1 MQEFMTLEA
10 ESLQTVYGAFMEAF
24 SDYSVPVTWSFEE
37 FRASCLRRGV
47 DLSISLGVRED
58 GRLVGFVMNGRGTWG
73 GVPAAYDAGTGVV
86 PAARGSGLAGRM
98 ASRALDLLAALGI
111 RRYVLEVIRDNL
123 PAFRTYVKAG
133 FEVTR
138 SLECPGGVFTDPGK
152 PAPVGLTVEE
162 SGREGL
168 DGKAAAARRD
178 WEPSW
183 QNSDDSVRRAVEPL
197 VVLEASLEGSSAGHL
212 VASPSGTIWQ
222 LAVDRD
228 LRRRGIGTALLR
240 TLASRRGPSI
250 RYVNVQAGDGATLG
264 LLESCGIGPGVGQYE
279 MIREL

>member
-1 MQEFMTLEA
+1 M
-10 ESLQTVYGAFMEAF
+10 
-24 SDYSVPVTWSFEE
+24 TWSFED

-47 DLSISLGVRED
+47 DLSISLGARED
-58 GRLVGFVMNGRGTWG
+58 GRLVGFVLNGRGTWG

-86 PAARGSGLAGRM
+86 PSARGSALAGRM
-98 ASRALDLLAALGI
+98 AARVLEILPALGI
-111 RRYVLEVIRDNL
+111 RRYVLEVIRDNI

-138 SLECPGGVFTDPGK
+138 SLECPGGVFADSGK
-152 PAPVGLTVEE
+152 PVPEGLTVEDT
-162 SGREGL
+162 GREGL

-197 VVLEASLEGSSAGHL
+197 VVLETRRDGRSVGHL
-212 VASPSGTIWQ
+212 IASSNGTIWQ

-228 LRRRGIGTALLR
+228 LRRRGVGTALLR
-240 TLASRRGPSI
+240 ALTARRGPSI
-250 RYVNVQAGDGATLG
+250 RYVNVQADDGATLG
-264 LLESCGIGPGVGQYE
+264 LLQSCGIGPGVGQYE
-279 MIREL
+279 MIREI